1 MKRKIAVVLLS
12 AALAGSLLA
21 GCSGEVSN
29 EYVTVKQYKG
39 LEVPQVTA
47 EEVTDD
53 QVEQAIQNALSA
65 DMIQTPIT
73 DRAAQSGDWV
83 NIDYTGYVTERRLTA
98 DLQKVRP
105 LSLVRFFYRS
115 NRRL

>member
-39 LEVPQVTA
+39 LEVP
-47 EEVTDD
+47 
-53 QVEQAIQNALSA
+53 
-65 DMIQTPIT
+65 
-73 DRAAQSGDWV
+73 
-83 NIDYTGYVTERRLTA
+83 
-98 DLQKVRP
+98 
-105 LSLVRFFYRS
+105 
-115 NRRL
+115 